1 MMPATLPLTLYRG
14 DTARWQFKLWA
25 DTDKTDPVDLQDV
38 TPKAEIRD
46 KPSGTKISELDCE
59 VELPNII
66 NMSLSP
72 AGSRALPAKGYW
84 DLQLTYSSGDIATV
98 LAGGVTVTPDITD
111 STP

>member
-25 DTDKTDPVDLQDV
+25 DTDKTEPVDLTDV

-46 KPSGTKISELDCE
+46 KPSGTKISELACT
-59 VELPNII
+59 VTLPNII
-66 NMSLSP
+66 DASLEP
-72 AGSRALPAKGYW
+72 AISRTLPAKGFW

-98 LAGGVTVTPDITD
+98 LAGPVTVTPDITD

>member
-1 MMPATLPLTLYRG
+1 MMPATLPLQLYRG

-25 DTDKTDPVDLQDV
+25 DTGKTQPVDLADV

-46 KPSGTKISELDCE
+46 KPSGTKISELVCV

-66 NMSLSP
+66 NATLDP
-72 AGSRALPAKGYW
+72 VTSRTLPAKGYW
-84 DLQLTYSSGDIATV
+84 DLQLTYSSGDISTV
-98 LAGGVTVTPDITD
+98 LAGAVSVTPDITD